1 MSDGLLT
8 SQDISIKSCLITNS
22 SGQKL
27 DFKNLVVEFNY
38 FEDIFANGVS
48 GMLLIN
54 DSTGYINILQLQ
66 GSEVLTLE
74 IDKPGLELALKGNYR
89 IYAVSNRV
97 QTNSTNQNYILKF
110 CSEELFLNEQYRIS
124 KSYTKKSI
132 SDIVYDLAVNQLKIP
147 QDHFSFESTKG
158 LRDIVIPNFK
168 PIQAIN
174 WISTLALPDAPK
186 SIGAPYLFY
195 EDREGWKFNSILT
208 LFQQDEYKTYQYS
221 EKGLKSEKNPA
232 VTDLNSEIVNVIQYE
247 HIKNFDSI
255 SAARSGVFSNKMHTV
270 DPLRLKLGESN
281 FNYEKYLSTGPASL
295 NEHVIPDTATNRFG
309 DRMVDATGVVKFCIS
324 TTGQNNNEY
333 IKNKD
338 VAINENLVEQT
349 VPLRTA
355 QIALFCLH
363 RLKLIIPGDIYLSV
377 GYTIKFNLPQISYTN
392 QSRQKGLDEFYSGK
406 YLVTAVRHVYNQEG
420 KFVTCIEVC
429 KESTPNQINS
439 FDASD
444 PTWKSLR

>member
-1 MSDGLLT
+1 MSDGILT
-8 SQDISIKSCLITNS
+8 SQDFSIKSCFITNS

-27 DFKNLVVEFNY
+27 DFKNMVVEFNY
-38 FEDIFANGVS
+38 FEDIFANGVN

-66 GSEVLTLE
+66 GSEVLSLE

-89 IYAVSNRV
+89 IYAVSNRT

-110 CSEELFLNEQYRIS
+110 CSEELFLNEQYRVS
-124 KSYTKKSI
+124 KSYNKKSV
-132 SDIVYDLAVNQLKIP
+132 SDIVYDLALNQLKIP
-147 QDHFSFESTKG
+147 EQYLSVEETQG

-174 WISTLALPDAPK
+174 WIATFALPSSNK
-186 SIGAPYLFY
+186 NVGAPYLFY
-195 EDREGWKFNSILT
+195 EDREGWKFNSLLT
-208 LFQQDEYKTYQYS
+208 LFQQEEYKTYQYS
-221 EKGLKSEKNPA
+221 EKGLKSDQNPS

-255 SAARSGVFSNKMHTV
+255 SAAKAGVFSNKMHTV

-281 FNYEKYLSTGPASL
+281 FNYEKYLSSGPASL
-295 NEHVIPDTATNRFG
+295 NDHVIPDTATNRFG
-309 DRMVDATGVVKFCIS
+309 DRMVDTAGVVKFCIS
-324 TTGQNNNEY
+324 TTGQNENEY
-333 IKNKD
+333 IKNKNFG
-338 VAINENLVEQT
+338 VNENLVEQT

-363 RLKLIIPGDIYLSV
+363 RLKLIIPGDVYISI

-392 QSRQKGLDEFYSGK
+392 KSRQKVSDEFYSGK
-406 YLVTAVRHVYNQEG
+406 YLVTAVRHLYNQEG
-420 KFVTCIEVC
+420 KFVTCIEIC
-429 KESTPNQINS
+429 KESTPTQINS
-439 FDASD
+439 FDTSD